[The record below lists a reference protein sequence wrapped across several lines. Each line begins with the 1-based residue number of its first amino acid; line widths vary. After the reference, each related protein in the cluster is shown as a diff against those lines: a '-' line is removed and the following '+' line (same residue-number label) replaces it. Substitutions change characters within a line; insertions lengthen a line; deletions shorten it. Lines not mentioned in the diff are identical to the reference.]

1 MDVTVA
7 DTGAVTRVVAFCLQN
22 DGQPLIANTSLL
34 ETLSRVSKE
43 RPFSAMVTSETSDR
57 RSPELT
63 RSPRMQPQDTTQRQ
77 E

>member
-7 DTGAVTRVVAFCLQN
+7 DMGAVTRAVAFCLQN

-57 RSPELT
+57 RSPELM
-63 RSPRMQPQDTTQRQ
+63 RSPRMRPQDTTQRQ